1 MSTARARPFRFGI
14 QLATPLPG
22 LSWADTARQVE
33 SLGFSTLFI
42 PDHFGDQ
49 LAPISAL
56 SVAAAVT
63 TELKVGALVFDN
75 DYRHPVTLAKE
86 MATLDVL
93 SDGRVELGL
102 GAGWMKTDYE
112 QSGIAY
118 DRPGI
123 RIDRMI
129 EAISVI
135 RGCHAAGPFDFSGE
149 HYEITG
155 YDAQPLPVGPMPLL
169 LGGGGPR
176 MLKYCAQEA
185 EIVGINANMK
195 AGEIGPDAVLD
206 LAAESIDRKLEWVR
220 NAAGDRFAEIE
231 LSMMAMTTPTDDRD
245 GTISGIAELFGAE
258 RSLIEETPILLI
270 GSTSSMIEDLQA
282 RRERWQLSY
291 IVVSNCTELDAISP
305 VISELAGR

>member
-1 MSTARARPFRFGI
+1 MTSRPFRFGV
-14 QLATPLPG
+14 QLSTALPG
-22 LSWADTARQVE
+22 MTWADTARKVE
-33 SLGFSTLFI
+33 DLGFSTLFI
-42 PDHFGDQ
+42 PDHFGEQ
-49 LAPISAL
+49 LAPISSL

-112 QSGIAY
+112 QSGLAY
-118 DRPGI
+118 DRPGV

-129 EAISVI
+129 EAVSVI
-135 RGCHAAGPFDFSGE
+135 RGCHAEGPFGFDGD
-149 HYEITG
+149 HYTITA
-155 YDAQPLPVGPMPLL
+155 YDAQPLPIGPMPLL
-169 LGGGGPR
+169 IGGGGPR

-185 EIVGINANMK
+185 DIVGINANMR

-220 NAAGDRFAEIE
+220 EAAGERLADIE
-231 LSMMAMTTPTDDRD
+231 LSMMAMTTPTDDRT
-245 GTISGIAELFGAE
+245 GTISGVAELFGADQTM
-258 RSLIEETPILLI
+258 IEETPILLI
-270 GSTSSMIEDLQA
+270 GSTSSMIEDLRI
-282 RRERWQLSY
+282 RRERWGLSY
-291 IVVSNCTELDAISP
+291 IVISNCTDLDAIAP
-305 VISELAGR
+305 VISELTGS